1 MQWRTQKLLTRR
13 KTQNNIFDLINIY
26 MIDDTQNYDFVNL
39 VLFYY
44 IIIYNKTMS
53 WMKWKIQN
61 LHCYQK

>member
-53 WMKWKIQN
+53 
-61 LHCYQK
+61 